1 MNFIQ
6 IGKNMDYQLLMNL
19 VTPLVGLVA
28 IYVYKVSKKDE
39 KKSASAIITM
49 DIRHAEQVVLSI
61 KERNVIDRHVKA
73 ILQEN
78 NWEKYKHLFVNDI
91 SSDDFVSFNRFFDSC
106 VEIADARKR
115 MKDVFYTSVN
125 AKATLM
131 QQKIFDISNLDT
143 PEGQKEREKIMHFI
157 NVETSDFNPLDPVYI
172 VRQNID
178 LMGNLTNT
186 IAFQKLKKLAGL

>member
-1 MNFIQ
+1 
-6 IGKNMDYQLLMNL
+6 MDYQLLMNL

-49 DIRHAEQVVLSI
+49 DIRHAELVVLSI